1 MNLISHVRTCLC
13 DCVVA
18 RCLTCT
24 WGSRLCQPVWPGVW
38 EEAWAT
44 ELGCCLTVMAAGWCP
59 DSFLGQELRVL
70 EDRSLR
76 NIECIRVTPEP
87 LNINNNKI
95 CINVNAHFSSVRASV
110 YISARFIYLFLHL
123 GLCNKESPENRSD
136 ITSMW
141 VEEEKQHS
149 DISSTSSCNSIRSLN
164 FRVRMCFPELTRAHR
179 SIPSPLNFPVLR
191 WICGKF
197 WKSHL
202 KSLRAVTMNSLHQA
216 DANFLHPES
225 SLTSWGAHPGV
236 TVGCR
241 RPRVTL

>member
-1 MNLISHVRTCLC
+1 MT
-13 DCVVA
+13 
-18 RCLTCT
+18 
-24 WGSRLCQPVWPGVW
+24 
-38 EEAWAT
+38 
-44 ELGCCLTVMAAGWCP
+44 AAGWCP
-59 DSFLGQELRVL
+59 DSFLGQGLRVL

-87 LNINNNKI
+87 ININNKI
-95 CINVNAHFSSVRASV
+95 CINVNADFSSVRASV
-110 YISARFIYLFLHL
+110 HVYPSARFISLFFLHL
-123 GLCNKESPENRSD
+123 GLCNKEGLENRSD

-141 VEEEKQHS
+141 VEEEKQQTFWHLC
-149 DISSTSSCNSIRSLN
+149 ISSTGSCNSIRSLN
-164 FRVRMCFPELTRAHR
+164 FRVRTCFSEQTRVHR

-202 KSLRAVTMNSLHQA
+202 KSLRAVMMNSLHQA
-216 DANFLHPES
+216 DANFLHPAES

-241 RPRVTL
+241 RPRVAL